1 MIDAVA
7 RRNWR
12 RLALLAT
19 VAAVSDAR
27 SDEQLMAAYVAG
39 DGAAFRT
46 IFERYAP
53 LLLRAMLRE
62 LYVREEANDLVQQ
75 TFLQLHRARADF
87 DASQKLKPWVFTIAM
102 NLKREYFRR
111 KKRRPERSLGD
122 DAAAEPAVAALG
134 AARVDARR
142 TLARVL
148 GDLPGDQREVIELHW
163 FDGLDFPE
171 VALVVG
177 ASVSAVKVRAHRGYV
192 RLRQALG
199 DDADLPPL
207 GGVGGQGAAAD
218 AAGNRRRAGSIGG
231 E

>member
-1 MIDAVA
+1 
-7 RRNWR
+7 
-12 RLALLAT
+12 
-19 VAAVSDAR
+19 
-27 SDEQLMAAYVAG
+27 MAAYVAG
-39 DGAAFRT
+39 DAAAFRV

-87 DASQKLKPWVFTIAM
+87 DAGQKLKPWLFTIAM

-111 KKRRPERSLGD
+111 KKRRPERSLE
-122 DAAAEPAVAALG
+122 AEVSLEPAVGALG
-134 AARVDARR
+134 AARVEARR

-148 GDLPGDQREVIELHW
+148 AELPPDQREVIELHW
-163 FDGLDFPE
+163 FDGLEFPE
-171 VALVVG
+171 VASVVG

-199 DDADLPPL
+199 DDAELPPL
-207 GGVGGQGAAAD
+207 AGAAGP
-218 AAGNRRRAGSIGG
+218 AGNREQAGGI
-231 E
+231 

>member
-1 MIDAVA
+1 M
-7 RRNWR
+7 N
-12 RLALLAT
+12 
-19 VAAVSDAR
+19 
-27 SDEQLMAAYVAG
+27 AYVAG
-39 DGAAFRT
+39 DAAAFRV

-53 LLLRAMLRE
+53 LLLRTMLRE

-87 DASQKLKPWVFTIAM
+87 DAGQKLKPWVFTIAL

-111 KKRRPERSLGD
+111 KKRRPERSLE
-122 DAAAEPAVAALG
+122 AEVALEPAVGALG

-142 TLARVL
+142 TLARVM
-148 GDLPGDQREVIELHW
+148 GDLPADQRQVIELHW
-163 FDGLDFPE
+163 FDGLEFPE
-171 VALVVG
+171 VATVVG

-207 GGVGGQGAAAD
+207 GGDGRAD
-218 AAGNRRRAGSIGG
+218 AAGNRERAGGI
-231 E
+231 

>member
-1 MIDAVA
+1 M
-7 RRNWR
+7 
-12 RLALLAT
+12 
-19 VAAVSDAR
+19 S
-27 SDEQLMAAYVAG
+27 AYLAG
-39 DGAAFRT
+39 DAAAFRL

-87 DASQKLKPWVFTIAM
+87 DPGQKLKPWVFTIAL

-111 KKRRPERSLGD
+111 KKRRPERSL
-122 DAAAEPAVAALG
+122 DAEGSPEPTVGALG

-142 TLARVL
+142 TLARVMAS
-148 GDLPGDQREVIELHW
+148 LPADQRQVIELHW
-163 FDGLDFPE
+163 FDGLEFPE

-207 GGVGGQGAAAD
+207 DGAGAGGSAAL
-218 AAGNRRRAGSIGG
+218 AGNRERPGG
-231 E
+231 I